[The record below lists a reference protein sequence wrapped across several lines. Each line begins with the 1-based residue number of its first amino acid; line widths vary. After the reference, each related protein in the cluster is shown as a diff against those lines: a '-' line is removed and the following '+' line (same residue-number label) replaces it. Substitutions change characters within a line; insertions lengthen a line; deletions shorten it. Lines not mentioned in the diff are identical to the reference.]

1 MLVERG
7 EPLVDT
13 GRKNVG
19 RGMAFSAM
27 LLTAA
32 HLCLRM
38 VGMGFQVYLSGRVG
52 PEGMGLMQLVLSVT
66 ALLMTAAMAGI
77 RTGTMYLAAEA
88 IGKGRAGDVSRILRA
103 CFLYSGLFSLGVS
116 LGTLRWAQ
124 TLAVRWVGRSEA
136 ALALRAFAVLL
147 PAVCWN
153 GVMTGYFTA
162 AGRIRALTVVE
173 VLEQFIAMALTMGL
187 LRWAGTDPGRT
198 CAAVVAGSSLS
209 SGFTLGCL
217 LVLRGRE
224 ARLPAERPGP
234 VGRKLLRTALPL
246 AVADDLRMGL
256 STVEHL
262 MIPRRLSL
270 YPGEKAPLAR
280 YGIVCGM
287 VFPVLMFPA
296 ALLFGLTELL
306 IPELARCLAGERRG
320 RIRYLARRG
329 LRVGLLYGLGCG
341 GALLLGAED
350 LGRLLYGSAEA
361 GRYLRLFAPL
371 APMLY
376 LDILT
381 DAMTKGLGQQVA
393 CVRYNIATSLLDVA
407 LLWFLL
413 PRMGILGYFIGFVL
427 SHAVNFAL
435 SLRRLLRT
443 AELRIALRLPLAA
456 GAGAVGA
463 AALCRRLPLGGLG
476 RAAVYAVLF
485 AGACWVLTPGGQRYV
500 RWRTVENGTDL

>member
-1 MLVERG
+1 MESSSDILKQVRRIEIKTRG
-7 EPLVDT
+7 LSNDIFA
-13 GRKNVG
+13 GKYHSAFKG

-198 CAAVVAGSSLS
+198 CAAVVAAAANGLVDK
-209 SGFTLGCL
+209 GRDITVKAAGGDLTVNYTDEEVTLTGDAK
-217 LVLRGRE
+217 LVFEG
-224 ARLPAERPGP
+224 
-234 VGRKLLRTALPL
+234 
-246 AVADDLRMGL
+246 
-256 STVEHL
+256 TVE
-262 MIPRRLSL
+262 
-270 YPGEKAPLAR
+270 Y
-280 YGIVCGM
+280 
-287 VFPVLMFPA
+287 
-296 ALLFGLTELL
+296 
-306 IPELARCLAGERRG
+306 
-320 RIRYLARRG
+320 
-329 LRVGLLYGLGCG
+329 
-341 GALLLGAED
+341 
-350 LGRLLYGSAEA
+350 
-361 GRYLRLFAPL
+361 
-371 APMLY
+371 
-376 LDILT
+376 
-381 DAMTKGLGQQVA
+381 
-393 CVRYNIATSLLDVA
+393 
-407 LLWFLL
+407 
-413 PRMGILGYFIGFVL
+413 
-427 SHAVNFAL
+427 
-435 SLRRLLRT
+435 
-443 AELRIALRLPLAA
+443 
-456 GAGAVGA
+456 
-463 AALCRRLPLGGLG
+463 
-476 RAAVYAVLF
+476 
-485 AGACWVLTPGGQRYV
+485 
-500 RWRTVENGTDL
+500 